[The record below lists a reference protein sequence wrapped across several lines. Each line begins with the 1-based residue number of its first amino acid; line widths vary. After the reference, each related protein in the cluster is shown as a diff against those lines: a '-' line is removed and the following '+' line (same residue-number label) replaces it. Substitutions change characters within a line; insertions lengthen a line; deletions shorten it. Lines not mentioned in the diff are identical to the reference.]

1 METSEPNTTPLEVT
15 GVTQPVIT
23 TAQDESADNTQ
34 GEIIMAIEY
43 PDLDSLKSQHNDIRF
58 EQMQQTADI
67 IREGLKETHTLRGDI
82 KDSRFETIGA
92 VEAVGDRIH
101 DTVIDGTR
109 NVSDRVENNADRIHA
124 SIQDSNFN
132 LSSRVENAQD
142 RNAKDIAEMRGNMSD
157 RFMSLGR
164 DTSDLRAQVTS
175 LGFQM
180 RDSAN
185 YTTLAMEKNAL
196 QGVIEGQRNTQY
208 LAEKITND
216 GEKTRSLINDLK
228 YHDLNRA
235 LVERNA
241 ELMEERHWGRHWWSN
256 GIQNQN
262 ATQLAA
268 LQSQVQAIGSQ
279 LASTSQ
285 SLVNLGVMT
294 GSSQSSSTNNIR

>member
-1 METSEPNTTPLEVT
+1 METLDPNIVPIAGTEQLAVKP
-15 GVTQPVIT
+15 
-23 TAQDESADNTQ
+23 AQEENVVDQQ

-43 PDLDSLKSQHNDIRF
+43 PDLDALKSQHNDIRF

-82 KDSRFETIGA
+82 KDSRFETINAIGS
-92 VEAVGDRIH
+92 VGDRLH
-101 DTVIDGTR
+101 DTLIDGTR

-124 SIQDSNFN
+124 SIQESNFN

-142 RNAKDIAEMRGNMSD
+142 RNAKDISELRGNMSD

-196 QGVIEGQRNTQY
+196 QGVIEGQRNTQF
-208 LAEKITND
+208 LAEKIAND
-216 GEKTRSLINDLK
+216 GEKNPFVD
-228 YHDLNRA
+228 
-235 LVERNA
+235 
-241 ELMEERHWGRHWWSN
+241 
-256 GIQNQN
+256 
-262 ATQLAA
+262 
-268 LQSQVQAIGSQ
+268 
-279 LASTSQ
+279 
-285 SLVNLGVMT
+285 
-294 GSSQSSSTNNIR
+294 

>member
-1 METSEPNTTPLEVT
+1 METSEPNNGAVVAPQV
-15 GVTQPVIT
+15 PVIT
-23 TAQDESADNTQ
+23 RAQDESALLQQ
-34 GEIIMAIEY
+34 GESIMAVEY
-43 PDLDSLKSQHNDIRF
+43 PDLDALKMQHNDIRF

-101 DTVIDGTR
+101 DAVVDSNR
-109 NVSDRVENNADRIHA
+109 NISDRVENNADRVHLA
-124 SIQDSNFN
+124 VQDANFN

-142 RNAKDIAEMRGNMSD
+142 RNAKEIADFRSNVAE
-157 RFMSLGR
+157 RFHTLTR
-164 DTSDLRAQVTS
+164 DTADLRAQVT
-175 LGFQM
+175 GVGMQI

-196 QGVIEGQRNTQY
+196 QGMLDGQRNTQF
-208 LAEKITND
+208 LAEKISND

-241 ELMEERHWGRHWWSN
+241 ELMEERHWGRHWWSH
-256 GIQNQN
+256 GLQNQN
-262 ATQLAA
+262 AAQFAS

>member
-34 GEIIMAIEY
+34 GEVIMAIEY
-43 PDLDSLKSQHNDIRF
+43 PDLDALKSQHNDIRF

-101 DTVIDGTR
+101 DTLIDGTR

-142 RNAKDIAEMRGNMSD
+142 RNAKDIAELRGNMSD

-216 GEKTRSLINDLK
+216 GEK
-228 YHDLNRA
+228 
-235 LVERNA
+235 
-241 ELMEERHWGRHWWSN
+241 
-256 GIQNQN
+256 
-262 ATQLAA
+262 LA
-268 LQSQVQAIGSQ
+268 
-279 LASTSQ
+279 
-285 SLVNLGVMT
+285 
-294 GSSQSSSTNNIR
+294 R